1 MNLEEVKQ
9 QIKDNVKW
17 EVIPPPSPT
26 GGQSCGMRYSKLKLH
41 SEELDLMIETGYH
54 KSQMKNRELLLT
66 LFNQAVEKMIY

>member
-9 QIKDNVKW
+9 QIKDNIKW
-17 EVIPPPSPT
+17 EVIPPPQM
-26 GGQSCGMRYSKLKLH
+26 GGQSCGVRYSKQRLY

-66 LFNQAVEKMIY
+66 LFDKAVEKMIY